1 MRLLK
6 TLISRILTHSVTTFF
21 LHNPHIKLVAV
32 VGSVGKTTTKST
44 LVNVLNSSYKV
55 RTNRGNFNAEFSAPL
70 EILGVDSPQNPR
82 SVWNWLSVLGRARR
96 AARRQHDLDVIVQEF
111 GIDHPGEM
119 AAFGRYIRPD
129 ITIVTAIAPEH
140 MEFFGS
146 LETVAREE
154 FALAEYSEKVIY
166 NRDDIRPEFV
176 DFADCGQIISYGT
189 EPGADYQ
196 MAIGKFTSGKGF
208 QCRLVHADQTSR
220 PFIIPVVGAHQLRVA
235 GGAAAVA
242 LELGLDIECV
252 ITMLEN
258 FTPVSGR
265 MNILPGINDATI
277 IDDSYNSSPLAVKSA
292 LTTLYQL
299 PAKTKIAVLGD
310 MNELGETVVDEHAAV
325 GALCDPKQL
334 DHVIT
339 VGRLAEQFL
348 APVARQN
355 GCTVTSFTKATDAAK
370 LLARL
375 AKKDTTFLFKGSQGG
390 IYLEEAIK
398 PLLKNPADRQKLVR
412 QSDAWLEKKRQFFE
426 NDH

>member
-1 MRLLK
+1 MRLFK
-6 TLISRILTHSVTTFF
+6 TLISRILARSVTTFF

-44 LVNVLNSSYKV
+44 LVSVLNSSYKV

-154 FALAEYSEKVIY
+154 FALTECSEKVIY

-196 MAIGKFTSGKGF
+196 MAIGKFTSGKGYRC
-208 QCRLVHADQTSR
+208 QLIHADQTSR
-220 PFIIPVVGAHQLRVA
+220 PFIIPVVGVHQLRVA
-235 GGAAAVA
+235 GGAAAV
-242 LELGLDIECV
+242 
-252 ITMLEN
+252 
-258 FTPVSGR
+258 
-265 MNILPGINDATI
+265 
-277 IDDSYNSSPLAVKSA
+277 
-292 LTTLYQL
+292 
-299 PAKTKIAVLGD
+299 
-310 MNELGETVVDEHAAV
+310 
-325 GALCDPKQL
+325 
-334 DHVIT
+334 
-339 VGRLAEQFL
+339 
-348 APVARQN
+348 
-355 GCTVTSFTKATDAAK
+355 
-370 LLARL
+370 
-375 AKKDTTFLFKGSQGG
+375 
-390 IYLEEAIK
+390 
-398 PLLKNPADRQKLVR
+398 VR
-412 QSDAWLEKKRQFFE
+412 AWT
-426 NDH
+426 

>member
-1 MRLLK
+1 MKLFK
-6 TLISRILTHSVTTFF
+6 TLISRILARSVTTFF

-44 LVNVLNSSYKV
+44 LVSVLNSSYKV

-96 AARRQHDLDVIVQEF
+96 AARRQHDIDVVVQEF

-196 MAIGKFTSGKGF
+196 MAIGKFTSGRGF
-208 QCRLVHADQTSR
+208 QCQLIHADQTSR
-220 PFIIPVVGAHQLRVA
+220 PFIIPVVGVHQLRVA

-252 ITMLEN
+252 MTMLEN

-277 IDDSYNSSPLAVKSA
+277 IDDSYNASPLAVKSA

-310 MNELGETVVDEHAAV
+310 MNELGQTAADEHAAI

-339 VGRLAEQFL
+339 VGRLAERFL

-355 GCTVTSFTKATDAAK
+355 GCTVTSFAKATDAAK

-375 AKKDTTFLFKGSQGG
+375 ANKDTTFLFKGSQGG

-412 QSDAWLEKKRQFFE
+412 QSDAWLEKKRRFFE
-426 NDH
+426 SDH

>member
-1 MRLLK
+1 MRFFK
-6 TLISRILTHSVTTFF
+6 TLISRILARSVTTFF

-96 AARRQHDLDVIVQEF
+96 AARRQHDIDVVVQEF

-196 MAIGKFTSGKGF
+196 MAIGKFTSGKGYRC
-208 QCRLVHADQTSR
+208 QLIHADQTSR
-220 PFIIPVVGAHQLRVA
+220 PFIIPVVGVHQLRVA

-252 ITMLEN
+252 MTMLEN

-277 IDDSYNSSPLAVKSA
+277 IDDSYNASPLAVKSA

-310 MNELGETVVDEHAAV
+310 MNELGEIAADEHAAV

-355 GCTVTSFTKATDAAK
+355 GCTVTSFAKATDAAK

-375 AKKDTTFLFKGSQGG
+375 ANKDTTFLFKGSQGG

-412 QSDAWLEKKRQFFE
+412 QSDAWLEKKRQFF
-426 NDH
+426 